1 MMNIKQTFSDIYN
14 SNYWGDSESVSG
26 PGSTLYYT
34 EEIRKSLS
42 QIINEL
48 SIESMFD
55 APCGDFNWMQHV
67 VNKDK
72 INYVGGDIVPEIVIS
87 NQKKYQN
94 QTFKEFNIIEDDFPS
109 ADLWICRDCFFH
121 LPEADIIKSLKN
133 FVKSD
138 IKYLFTTTHIND
150 NEFMNTDIK
159 TGGFRK
165 IDLFLPPYN
174 FPKDVL
180 YKVKDYVPGFPKREM
195 ILITKD
201 QLLKIL

>member
-1 MMNIKQTFSDIYN
+1 MNIKQTFSDIYN

-94 QTFKEFNIIEDDFPS
+94 QTFKEFNIIEDDFPA

-121 LPEADIIKSLKN
+121 LPEADIIVN
-133 FVKSD
+133 AID
-138 IKYLFTTTHIND
+138 WYPDEPRIIKKDMLSGIVTI
-150 NEFMNTDIK
+150 
-159 TGGFRK
+159 
-165 IDLFLPPYN
+165 LFLYMT
-174 FPKDVL
+174 KIIVL
-180 YKVKDYVPGFPKREM
+180 SW
-195 ILITKD
+195 LTK
-201 QLLKIL
+201 